1 MASRKFT
8 ITGLNSHDSIMLKAA
23 VDTASGFAAGLWEF
37 TPELADAQLVFFDAD
52 NPQVKAAIEQ
62 LNERENVPLLVS
74 CSSSE
79 QQDQVSAHF
88 ALLPPFIYKNVLP
101 VLRQVDALAGSA
113 PAGQAVS
120 AQGRQTVQPAATDR
134 TNSDK
139 NRSATSTQKSI
150 NIASQSVSQGAD
162 YKLCH
167 LIDEII
173 AANKSVEISHPD
185 FPSIRIC
192 TEKHWFI
199 FAGDL
204 SHFSKLFR
212 TNVSEFT
219 ATELGD
225 EIRKH
230 AFSGHFPKALWELV
244 YTATLL
250 GSDGK
255 LMPPMSIDDRL
266 FLTRT
271 PEFDMA
277 PHNEKHIAI
286 ADYMLSHSATV
297 KEIAS
302 NRGIDLETVIAFCNA
317 CQAIELLIVSTEP
330 ANKLSRL
337 ISKIVDL
344 KKSVEIY
351 HPDYPLI
358 SICAEKDWFIFPE
371 DLKKHNKLFTTDLGE
386 FSVEE
391 RGDEIRKKAFSGA
404 FPKALWE
411 LVYIATM
418 HATEGKLFRPLQ
430 AHDQLHLKKK
440 PDFEYVPHTDQ
451 HVILAE
457 YMLRYSDTL
466 PVIAENTGVNLKTV
480 IDFCNM
486 CQSINLIERN
496 SDRFFSFAVTE
507 EAPTLESVVEHPQS
521 SRKPGLINSLMT
533 NLGKKV

>member
-1 MASRKFT
+1 MALRKFT
-8 ITGLNSHDSIMLKAA
+8 ITGLNAHDSIMLKAA
-23 VDTASGFAAGLWEF
+23 VDTASGFATGLWEY
-37 TPELADAQLVFFDAD
+37 TPGLSDAQLVFFDAD
-52 NPQVKAAIEQ
+52 NPQAKAAIQQ
-62 LNERENVPLLVS
+62 LKELENGPLLVS
-74 CSSSE
+74 CSSSNH
-79 QQDQVSAHF
+79 QDLISAHF

-101 VLRQVDALAGSA
+101 VLRQADALAGTPVGEAAS
-113 PAGQAVS
+113 V
-120 AQGRQTVQPAATDR
+120 QGRQTVQPAATDR

-139 NRSATSTQKSI
+139 NRPATSSQKTI
-150 NIASQSVSQGAD
+150 NTVTPSVPQGAD

-185 FPSIRIC
+185 YPSIRIC
-192 TEKHWFI
+192 SEKHWFI

-204 SHFSKLFR
+204 SKYSKLFR
-212 TNVSEFT
+212 TEVSEFT
-219 ATELGD
+219 AIELGD

-230 AFSGHFPKALWELV
+230 AFSGHFPRAIWELV
-244 YTATLL
+244 YAATLL

-255 LMPPMSIDDRL
+255 LMPPMSMNDRL
-266 FLTRT
+266 FLIRP
-271 PEFDMA
+271 PEFEMV

-286 ADYMLSHSATV
+286 ADYMRSHSASV

-302 NRGIDLETVIAFCNA
+302 NRGIELETVIAFCNA
-317 CQAIELLIVSTEP
+317 CQAIDLLIVSGEP
-330 ANKLSRL
+330 ANRLSRL

-358 SICAEKDWFIFPE
+358 SICAEKDWFIFSE
-371 DLKKHNKLFTTDLGE
+371 DLKKHDKLFSIDLDE

-391 RGDEIRKKAFSGA
+391 RGDEIRKKAFSGS

-451 HVILAE
+451 HIILAE
-457 YMLRYSDTL
+457 YMVHYSDTL
-466 PVIAENTGVNLKTV
+466 PVIAENTGVNIQTV

-496 SDRFFSFAVTE
+496 SDTFFPFAITE
-507 EAPTLESVVEHPQS
+507 ESPTIESAIEHPQPS
-521 SRKPGLINSLMT
+521 PKPGFISALMT